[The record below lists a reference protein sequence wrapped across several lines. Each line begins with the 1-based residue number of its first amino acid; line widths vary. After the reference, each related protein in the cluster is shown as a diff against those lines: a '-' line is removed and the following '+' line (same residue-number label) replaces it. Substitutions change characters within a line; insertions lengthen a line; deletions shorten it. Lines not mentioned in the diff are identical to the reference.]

1 MLPHSLY
8 SGQENARVLFERKT
22 CEEYGMKLSEFAIV
36 RLACAYFFICPGITY
51 GIFTSRLPALK
62 AQTGANEAQIGLVLL
77 CFGGASLIS
86 LFSSSWFLKKWGNRN
101 LLLYGSITVLIAVIL
116 MGIASN
122 PYFLGL
128 FAMLG
133 GLGTGFVDVSM
144 NTQGVQIEKKYT
156 VSCMSFMHASY
167 SFGGVIGA
175 LSGSVFA
182 GLGYGFLTNTVVM
195 LGIYFLFL
203 FKAYRYL
210 LPEASEVKEK
220 EDTTVNAFIPFFI
233 IFCGVLAMIAYSCEG
248 AVAEWGSLF
257 MHGVKGALE
266 QVAALVYAGF
276 SVTTMFS
283 RFFGDRMREY
293 FGDMRLCAAGAVI
306 TVSGLSMA
314 LFLNGA
320 VPALFGFALMGVGLS
335 PMAPVLFSQAG
346 QYSNFNVGKACAVVS
361 IFAYSGLLFHP
372 PLLGFIAHGYGL
384 DKAMLVVL
392 GMCIV
397 LFFGMLALGKI
408 KR

>member
-1 MLPHSLY
+1 MLFRS
-8 SGQENARVLFERKT
+8 
-22 CEEYGMKLSEFAIV
+22 
-36 RLACAYFFICPGITY
+36 
-51 GIFTSRLPALK
+51 
-62 AQTGANEAQIGLVLL
+62 
-77 CFGGASLIS
+77 
-86 LFSSSWFLKKWGNRN
+86 
-101 LLLYGSITVLIAVIL
+101 
-116 MGIASN
+116 
-122 PYFLGL
+122 
-128 FAMLG
+128 

-233 IFCGVLAMIAYSCEG
+233 IFCGVLAMIVYSCEG

-257 MHGVKGALE
+257 MHGVKGASE
-266 QVAALVYAGF
+266 QAAALVYAGF

-314 LFLNGA
+314 LFLDGA
-320 VPALFGFALMGVGLS
+320 VSALFGFALMGIGLS

-346 QYSNFNVGKACAVVS
+346 QYPNINVGKACVVVS